1 MVKYVGVDIIIDDIK
16 LSDYLAD
23 LTGEIRIT
31 NLPVFS
37 SIEANVNY
45 DDTSPFSDGQRLIYE
60 TIGSSSRVVTIVLYG
75 SIDFITEATIK
86 INNLVF
92 SKKTQKIQFGD
103 NLTWYWLGRANSA
116 FSPTISLEESAPVGN
131 GTVTFTFD
139 DARAYSSDIKK
150 IEYGHE
156 SDYGT
161 ITKKNNHYTVE
172 LKKAPQVKTEPVIKI
187 KNIDENGY
195 LGLATDKSVF
205 AIGNEKAYD
214 NRINTILDARTDD
227 SLVTAFNNAT
237 KNVAINT
244 LPNEATYNGNLAIN
258 DQFGRKNIYL
268 NGSGRAS
275 ATFDL
280 GDDTNTK
287 SERFWWRETFWAGR
301 LNQMGTVKL
310 LFSDQNGKLLYGVET
325 LKNSRNFVTPYK
337 FIGSKPDGSYFLLDL
352 RYFKPS
358 DRDNENQFNAPRG
371 WSEIRREGNNIGFY
385 WLGGWVRFNVPEFA
399 GRRATKLHLII
410 ESYGNQEMV
419 THAYVSA
426 LQFQRSDAE
435 LLSDRKNF
443 FGAYSTIT
451 IDNTTRDVEIDGIK
465 SISDVAD
472 GSNFIYFDRNTKT
485 LDLSLSEWINKDPEI
500 SIEYRERAY
509 I

>member
-1 MVKYVGVDIIIDDIK
+1 MKYIGFDIIKEDKK
-16 LSDYLAD
+16 LSEALAGFD
-23 LTGEIRIT
+23 ATIKVSKVPLM
-31 NLPVFS
+31 S
-37 SIEANVNY
+37 SFEVSTNY
-45 DDTSPFSDGQRLIYE
+45 DDTTAFSEGQRALYS
-60 TIGSSSRVVTIVLYG
+60 TIGSSTRAVTVAIEGKRSDLLAV
-75 SIDFITEATIK
+75 TQA
-86 INNLVF
+86 INAFLI
-92 SKKTQKIQFGD
+92 SKKAYKISFSDNFGWFWFGKLS
-103 NLTWYWLGRANSA
+103 NAYQPEMTSNTAPFSA
-116 FSPTISLEESAPVGN
+116 S
-131 GTVTFTFD
+131 GTLNFTFD
-139 DARAYSSDIKK
+139 DARAYGSDVKK

-156 SDYGT
+156 SGYGT
-161 ITKKNNHYTVE
+161 ITKKDNHYTVE
-172 LKKAPQVKTEPVIKI
+172 LKKAPQAKTEPVIKI

-195 LGLATDKSVF
+195 LGIATDKSVF
-205 AIGNEKAYD
+205 AIGNEKTYD

-227 SLVTAFNNAT
+227 ALVTAFNSAT

-244 LPNEATYNGNLAIN
+244 LPNEATYNGNLVIN

-280 GDDTNTK
+280 GDEPDTK

-301 LNQMGTVKL
+301 LNQMGAVKL
-310 LFSDQNGKLLYGVET
+310 LFSDQNGELLYGVET

-337 FIGSKPDGSYFLLDL
+337 FIGSKPDGAYFLLDS

-385 WLGGWVRFNVPEFA
+385 WFGGWVRFNVPEFA

-443 FGAYSTIT
+443 FSANSTVT
-451 IDNTTRDVEIDGIK
+451 LDNTTRDVEIDGIK

-472 GSNFIYFDRNTKT
+472 GSNFIYFDQDTKT
-485 LDLSLSEWINKDPEI
+485 LDLSFSEWINKDPEI

>member
-1 MVKYVGVDIIIDDIK
+1 MKYIGFDIIK
-16 LSDYLAD
+16 SDKKMSEALAD
-23 LTGEIRIT
+23 FDVTIKVSKVPLMSSFEIST
-31 NLPVFS
+31 
-37 SIEANVNY
+37 NY
-45 DDTSPFSDGQRLIYE
+45 DDTTAFSEGQRALYS
-60 TIGSSSRVVTIVLYG
+60 TIGSSTRAVTVAIEGKRSDLLAV
-75 SIDFITEATIK
+75 TQA
-86 INNLVF
+86 INAFLI
-92 SKKTQKIQFGD
+92 SKKAYKISFSD
-103 NLTWYWLGRANSA
+103 NLGWYWLGKLSSA
-116 FSPTISLEESAPVGN
+116 YQPELTSNTAPFVAS
-131 GTVTFTFD
+131 GTLNFTFD
-139 DARAYSSDIKK
+139 DARAYSSDVKK
-150 IEYGHE
+150 IEYGHD

-161 ITKKNNHYTVE
+161 ITKKDNHYTIE
-172 LKKAPQVKTEPVIKI
+172 LKKAPKAKTEPVIKI

-214 NRINTILDARTDD
+214 NRIVTVLDARTDD
-227 SLVTAFNNAT
+227 ALVTAFNSAA

-244 LPNEATYNGNLAIN
+244 LPNEATYNSDFAIN

-268 NGSGRAS
+268 NGPGRAS

-337 FIGSKPDGSYFLLDL
+337 FIGSKPDGTYFLLDL
-352 RYFKPS
+352 RYFEPS

-385 WLGGWVRFNVPEFA
+385 WFGGWVRFNVPEFS

-410 ESYGNQEMV
+410 ESYRNQEMV

-443 FGAYSTIT
+443 FSANSTVT
-451 IDNTTRDVEIDGIK
+451 LDNTTRDVEVDGVK

-472 GSNFIYFDRNTKT
+472 GSSFIYFDKDTKT
-485 LDLSLSEWINKDPEI
+485 LDLSFSEWINKDPEI

>member
-1 MVKYVGVDIIIDDIK
+1 MKCIGFDIIREDKK
-16 LSDYLAD
+16 LSEALAD
-23 LTGEIRIT
+23 FDVAIKVSKVPLMSSFEIST
-31 NLPVFS
+31 
-37 SIEANVNY
+37 NY
-45 DDTSPFSDGQRLIYE
+45 DDTTAFSEGQRALYS
-60 TIGSSSRVVTIVLYG
+60 TIGSSTRTVTVAIEGKRSDLLAV
-75 SIDFITEATIK
+75 TQA
-86 INNLVF
+86 INAFLI
-92 SKKTQKIQFGD
+92 SKKAYKISFSD
-103 NLTWYWLGRANSA
+103 NLGWFWFGKLSSA
-116 FSPTISLEESAPVGN
+116 YQPELTSNTAPFVAS
-131 GTVTFTFD
+131 GTLNFTFD
-139 DARAYSSDIKK
+139 DARAYSSDVKK

-161 ITKKNNHYTVE
+161 ITKKDNHYTVE
-172 LKKAPQVKTEPVIKI
+172 LNKAPQAKTEPIIKI

-227 SLVTAFNNAT
+227 ALVTAFNNAA

-280 GDDTNTK
+280 GDEPDTK

-310 LFSDQNGKLLYGVET
+310 LFSDQSGKLLYGVET

-337 FIGSKPDGSYFLLDL
+337 FIGSKPDGTYFLLDL

-385 WLGGWVRFNVPEFA
+385 WFGGWVRFNVPEFS

-443 FGAYSTIT
+443 FSANSTVT
-451 IDNTTRDVEIDGIK
+451 LDNTTRDVEIDGIK

-472 GSNFIYFDRNTKT
+472 GSNFIYFDKSTKT
-485 LDLSLSEWINKDPEI
+485 LDLSFSEWINKAPEI

>member
-86 INNLVF
+86 INKLVF

-116 FSPTISLEESAPVGN
+116 FSPTISLEESSPVGN

-139 DARAYSSDIKK
+139 DARAYSSDVKK

-156 SDYGT
+156 SDYGI
-161 ITKKNNHYTVE
+161 ITKKDNHYTVE
-172 LKKAPQVKTEPVIKI
+172 LKKAPQAKTEPIIKI

-214 NRINTILDARTDD
+214 NRVNTVLDIRTDD
-227 SLVTAFNNAT
+227 ALVSAFNAAE
-237 KNVAINT
+237 KNVAINDEPKEQQYT
-244 LPNEATYNGNLAIN
+244 SNLGLI
-258 DQFGRKNIYL
+258 DIFGRKNIL
-268 NGSGRAS
+268 VTAPGRAS
-275 ATFDL
+275 VTFDL
-280 GDDTNTK
+280 GDDGKTK

-301 LNQMGTVKL
+301 PSQMGTVKL
-310 LFSDQNGKLLYGVET
+310 LFSDQNGKFLYGVET
-325 LKNSRNFVTPYK
+325 LKNTRNFNTPYK
-337 FIGSKPDGSYFLLDL
+337 FIASNPNGSYRVLDM
-352 RYFKPS
+352 RWFKPS
-358 DRDNENQFNAPRG
+358 DRDNENQFNAYRG
-371 WSEIRREGNNIGFY
+371 WSEIRREGNRLSFY
-385 WLGGWVRFNVPEFA
+385 WFGGWIRFDVPEIA
-399 GRRATKLHLII
+399 GRRATKLHVII
-410 ESYGNQEMV
+410 ERYGQNEMI
-419 THAYVSA
+419 THAYVSSM
-426 LQFQRSDAE
+426 LFQRTDAE
-435 LLSDRKNF
+435 ELSERRNF
-443 FGAYSTIT
+443 FNSNSLVT

-472 GSNFIYFDRNTKT
+472 GSSFIYFDKDTKT
-485 LDLSLSEWINKDPEI
+485 LDLSFSEWINKDPEI
-500 SIEYRERAY
+500 NIEYRERAY

>member
-1 MVKYVGVDIIIDDIK
+1 MKFIGFDIIKEDKK
-16 LSDYLAD
+16 LSEALAD
-23 LTGEIRIT
+23 FDVIVKVSKVPLMSSFEIST
-31 NLPVFS
+31 NYGDTTAFS
-37 SIEANVNY
+37 E
-45 DDTSPFSDGQRLIYE
+45 GQRALYSN
-60 TIGSSSRVVTIVLYG
+60 IGSSTRTITVAIEGKRSDLLAVTQ
-75 SIDFITEATIK
+75 A
-86 INNLVF
+86 INAFLI
-92 SKKTQKIQFGD
+92 SKKAYKISFSD
-103 NLTWYWLGRANSA
+103 NLGWFWFGKLSSA
-116 FSPTISLEESAPVGN
+116 YQPELTSNTAPFSAS
-131 GTVTFTFD
+131 GTLNFTFD
-139 DARAYSSDIKK
+139 DARAYSSDVKK

-161 ITKKNNHYTVE
+161 ITKKDNHYTVE
-172 LKKAPQVKTEPVIKI
+172 LKKAPQAKTEPVIKI

-195 LGLATDKSVF
+195 LGLTTGKSVF

-214 NRINTILDARTDD
+214 TRINTILDARTDD
-227 SLVTAFNNAT
+227 SLVTAFNNAA

-244 LPNEATYNGNLAIN
+244 LSNEATYNGNLAIN

-268 NGSGRAS
+268 NGFGRAS

-280 GDDTNTK
+280 GDESDTK
-287 SERFWWRETFWAGR
+287 SERLWWREIFWAGH

-310 LFSDQNGKLLYGVET
+310 LLSDQDGKLLYGVET

-337 FIGSKPDGSYFLLDL
+337 FIGSKPDGTYFLLDS

-385 WLGGWVRFNVPEFA
+385 WFGGWVRFNVPEFS

-443 FGAYSTIT
+443 FSANSTVT
-451 IDNTTRDVEIDGIK
+451 LDNTTMDVEIDGIK
-465 SISDVAD
+465 SISDVSD
-472 GSNFIYFDRNTKT
+472 GSNFIYFDKDTKT
-485 LDLSLSEWINKDPEI
+485 LDLSFSEWINKDPEI

>member
-1 MVKYVGVDIIIDDIK
+1 MKFIGFDIIRDDKK
-16 LSDYLAD
+16 LSEALAD
-23 LTGEIRIT
+23 FDVTIKVSKVPLMSSFEIST
-31 NLPVFS
+31 
-37 SIEANVNY
+37 NY
-45 DDTSPFSDGQRLIYE
+45 DDTTAFSEGQRALYS
-60 TIGSSSRVVTIVLYG
+60 TIGSSTRTVTVAIEGKRSDLLAV
-75 SIDFITEATIK
+75 TQTINAFL
-86 INNLVF
+86 I
-92 SKKTQKIQFGD
+92 SKKAYKISFSD
-103 NLTWYWLGRANSA
+103 NIGWYWFGKLSSA
-116 FSPTISLEESAPVGN
+116 YQPELTSNTVPFSAS
-131 GTVTFTFD
+131 GTLNFTFD
-139 DARAYSSDIKK
+139 DARAYSSDVKK
-150 IEYGHE
+150 IEYGHD

-161 ITKKNNHYTVE
+161 ITKKDNHYTVE
-172 LKKAPQVKTEPVIKI
+172 LKKAPQAKTEPVIRI

-227 SLVTAFNNAT
+227 SLVTAFNNAA

-244 LPNEATYNGNLAIN
+244 LLNEATYNGNLAIN

-280 GDDTNTK
+280 GDEPDTK

-337 FIGSKPDGSYFLLDL
+337 FIGSKPDGTYFLLDL

-385 WLGGWVRFNVPEFA
+385 WFGGWVRFNVPEFS

-443 FGAYSTIT
+443 FSANSTVIL
-451 IDNTTRDVEIDGIK
+451 DNTTRDVEIDGIK

-472 GSNFIYFDRNTKT
+472 GSNFIYFDKDTKT
-485 LDLSLSEWINKDPEI
+485 LDLSFSEWIDKDPEI

>member
-1 MVKYVGVDIIIDDIK
+1 MKFIGFDIIRDNKK
-16 LSDYLAD
+16 LSEV
-23 LTGEIRIT
+23 LTDFDITVKISKVPLMSSFEIST
-31 NLPVFS
+31 
-37 SIEANVNY
+37 NY
-45 DDTSPFSDGQRLIYE
+45 DDTTAFSEGQRALYS
-60 TIGSSSRVVTIVLYG
+60 TIGSSTRTVTVTIEGKRSDLLAV
-75 SIDFITEATIK
+75 TQA
-86 INNLVF
+86 INAFLI
-92 SKKTQKIQFGD
+92 SKKAYKISFSD
-103 NLTWYWLGRANSA
+103 NIGWYWFGKLSNAYQPELTNNTAPFSA
-116 FSPTISLEESAPVGN
+116 S
-131 GTVTFTFD
+131 GTLNFTFD
-139 DARAYSSDIKK
+139 DARAYSSDVKK
-150 IEYGHE
+150 IEYGHD

-161 ITKKNNHYTVE
+161 ITKKDNHYTVE
-172 LKKAPQVKTEPVIKI
+172 LKKAPQAKTEPIIKI

-227 SLVTAFNNAT
+227 SLVTAFNSAT

-280 GDDTNTK
+280 GDEPDTK

-301 LNQMGTVKL
+301 LNQMGAVKL

-337 FIGSKPDGSYFLLDL
+337 FIGSKLDGTYFLLDL

-385 WLGGWVRFNVPEFA
+385 WFGGWVRFNVPEFS

-443 FGAYSTIT
+443 FSANSTVT
-451 IDNTTRDVEIDGIK
+451 LDNTTRDVEIDGIK

-472 GSNFIYFDRNTKT
+472 GSNFIYFGQDTKT
-485 LDLSLSEWINKDPEI
+485 LDLSFSEWINKDPEI

>member
-1 MVKYVGVDIIIDDIK
+1 MKFIGFDIIRDDKK
-16 LSDYLAD
+16 LSEALAD
-23 LTGEIRIT
+23 FDVTIKISKVPLMSSFEVST
-31 NLPVFS
+31 NYNDTTAFS
-37 SIEANVNY
+37 E
-45 DDTSPFSDGQRLIYE
+45 GQRALYS
-60 TIGSSSRVVTIVLYG
+60 TIGSSTRTVTVAIEGKRSDLLAV
-75 SIDFITEATIK
+75 TQTINAFL
-86 INNLVF
+86 I
-92 SKKTQKIQFGD
+92 SKKAYKISFSDNFG
-103 NLTWYWLGRANSA
+103 WYWLGKLSSVYQPELTSN
-116 FSPTISLEESAPVGN
+116 TAPFVAS
-131 GTVTFTFD
+131 GTLNFIFD
-139 DARAYSSDIKK
+139 DARAYSSDVKK
-150 IEYGHE
+150 IERGHE

-161 ITKKNNHYTVE
+161 ITKKDNHYTVE
-172 LKKAPQVKTEPVIKI
+172 LKKAPQAKTEPIIKI

-195 LGLATDKSVF
+195 LGLATDKSAF

-227 SLVTAFNNAT
+227 SLVTAFNNAA
-237 KNVAINT
+237 KNAAINT

-280 GDDTNTK
+280 GDEPDTK

-310 LFSDQNGKLLYGVET
+310 LFSDQNGKLLYGIET

-337 FIGSKPDGSYFLLDL
+337 FIGSKPDGTYFLLDL

-358 DRDNENQFNAPRG
+358 DRDNENQFNASRG

-385 WLGGWVRFNVPEFA
+385 WFGGWVRFNVPEFA

-443 FGAYSTIT
+443 FSANSTVT
-451 IDNTTRDVEIDGIK
+451 LDNTARDVEIDGIK

-472 GSNFIYFDRNTKT
+472 GSNFIYFDEDTKT
-485 LDLSLSEWINKDPEI
+485 LDLSFSEWIDKDPEI
-500 SIEYRERAY
+500 SIEYRERTY